1 MSMMPQMFVFC
12 DICKHIFCQ
21 AGITSLKKSWEVE
34 SQRKNN
40 HRENVK
46 SGFLPGSP
54 GWSANAQESFKGDG
68 NCGVAGSSQANVEE
82 RVGELVDHSVEVG
95 VWVAS

>member
-40 HRENVK
+40 KRKNVK

-54 GWSANAQESFKGDG
+54 GWAANAQESFKGDG

>member
-1 MSMMPQMFVFC
+1 MMPQMFVFC

-21 AGITSLKKSWEVE
+21 SGITSLKKPWEVE

-40 HRENVK
+40 QRENVK

-54 GWSANAQESFKGDG
+54 GWAANAQESFKGDG
-68 NCGVAGSSQANVEE
+68 NWGVAGSSQANVEE

-95 VWVAS
+95 VRVAS